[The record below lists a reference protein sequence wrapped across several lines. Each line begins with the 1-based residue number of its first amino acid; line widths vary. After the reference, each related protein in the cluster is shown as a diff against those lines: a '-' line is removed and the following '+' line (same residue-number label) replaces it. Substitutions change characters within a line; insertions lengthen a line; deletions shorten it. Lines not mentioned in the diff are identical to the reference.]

1 MGKGSSGSRKDSTNG
16 PRDQEQYRNEQ
27 RNNQRGK
34 YYYPKYI
41 QEKLAITVLVITLAL
56 FALVMILYR
65 IIKDNNEQ
73 YNKIVLSQ
81 RQQEYDSRVIPYRR
95 GDIVDRNGTYLA
107 TSEKVYNLIIDPG
120 QIMSDPENYLEPT
133 IQALVTNFGFDAGEL
148 RTLIEERK
156 ESAYL
161 RYNKGRQ
168 LTYDQRV
175 AFEQMAKE
183 TNEAYRKS
191 DNDAEAKK
199 RVKGIWFEDE
209 YKRIYPYNSLAC
221 NVIGFTSSDG
231 SVGTGG
237 IEQYYNSS
245 LIGVNGREYGYL
257 DQDSN
262 LEGVVKP
269 ASNGNTVV
277 STIDV
282 NIQNI
287 VQKYI
292 DEWQTNVGS
301 KVTAAIVMN
310 PNNGEILAMGTS
322 NKFDL
327 NNPRDVSGYTEQE
340 LFDLGKK
347 EAAAVYRRE
356 NDGAVITEDQV
367 TEHFS
372 REDVISYG
380 QQVAWNQIWRN
391 FCVSDT
397 YEPGSPSKI
406 FTVATGLEE
415 GVLKGNE
422 SFECTGYLH
431 VGDHDIKCTAWRRGG
446 HGWLNL
452 QESLMQSC
460 NVAMMR
466 IGAMIGRER
475 FTKYQGIFGFGDKTG
490 IDLPG
495 EADTS
500 GLVYSADDIGPT
512 DLATNAFG
520 QNYNCTMVQLSAAF
534 CSVLNGGSY
543 YEPHVVKQI
552 LNEQGS
558 VVEKKE
564 PVLVRETVSQ
574 STSDFLKE
582 AMFQTVETGT
592 GKAAQVI
599 GYDVGGK
606 TGTAEKQPRSA
617 KNYLVS
623 FAGFAPIED
632 PQVFVYVVIDT
643 PNYPPGEQQA
653 HSSYA
658 SAVFSK
664 IMTEIL
670 PYLNIFPTK
679 DLPENEAI
687 QESLPSSEG
696 INEPV
701 SETEGAEGTE
711 ETPAETEKQYET
723 DEYMPGGDEGEGAG
737 SGVPDAVPTAAEDGS
752 GAGTGPESL
761 PAQAPPR
768 RPNESSGQAGPG
780 RESSQAAEPSAA
792 EETAGQS
799 E

>member
-245 LIGVNGREYGYL
+245 LIGVNGRESGYL

-367 TEHFS
+367 PEHFS

-431 VGDHDIKCTAWRRGG
+431 VGDYDIKCTAWRRGG

-500 GLVYSADDIGPT
+500 GLVYSADNIGPT

-582 AMFQTVETGT
+582 AMFQTV
-592 GKAAQVI
+592 
-599 GYDVGGK
+599 
-606 TGTAEKQPRSA
+606 RRR
-617 KNYLVS
+617 
-623 FAGFAPIED
+623 AGCQRHF
-632 PQVFVYVVIDT
+632 
-643 PNYPPGEQQA
+643 
-653 HSSYA
+653 
-658 SAVFSK
+658 
-664 IMTEIL
+664 
-670 PYLNIFPTK
+670 
-679 DLPENEAI
+679 
-687 QESLPSSEG
+687 
-696 INEPV
+696 
-701 SETEGAEGTE
+701 
-711 ETPAETEKQYET
+711 
-723 DEYMPGGDEGEGAG
+723 
-737 SGVPDAVPTAAEDGS
+737 
-752 GAGTGPESL
+752 
-761 PAQAPPR
+761 
-768 RPNESSGQAGPG
+768 
-780 RESSQAAEPSAA
+780 
-792 EETAGQS
+792 
-799 E
+799 